1 MHEREPLRDPEPA
14 PAVASGA
21 PAALAAQVPGARTP
35 PSPVLLARRAGVV
48 GNRDLARLAAT
59 ATRPARRLMRDIRT
73 IRGERVSVHGDRQAA
88 EAGTIIDTIEG
99 TYGIDIDA
107 AGTVSAVRADYGG
120 APLDVRRSV
129 VRRHWKLRELR
140 ALLRACGHYAR
151 ILGAARDQSSRH
163 GRRQEVIRA
172 GKANS
177 SINDAE
183 TALDPDTLGEYITS
197 CRTLALYQSGETDR
211 SYTGDVDREL
221 EFTSTHELAHGL
233 MEYAVPHFISHTP
246 YWRDLGTPSGTAGAE
261 EPPTDY
267 ARTNA
272 EEDMCETM
280 ALYFMYPRRLR
291 RRAPQRYRWAA
302 ARVRRWTT
310 GAPPAAP
317 DVAAPPPASAPVPV
331 PYP

>member
-1 MHEREPLRDPEPA
+1 MT
-14 PAVASGA
+14 AS
-21 PAALAAQVPGARTP
+21 GARTP
-35 PSPVLLARRAGVV
+35 PSLLLLARGAGVV

-59 ATRPARRLMRDIRT
+59 AARPVRRLMREIRT
-73 IRGERVSVHGDRQAA
+73 IRGERVSVHGDRQAE

-151 ILGAARDQSSRH
+151 ILGTARGQSSRH

-172 GKANS
+172 GKVNS

-183 TALDPDTLGEYITS
+183 TALDPDTLGEYFGS
-197 CRTLALYQSGETDR
+197 RRTLALYESGETDT

-221 EFTSTHELAHGL
+221 EFTATHELAHGL
-233 MEYAVPHFISHTP
+233 MEYALPHFIRNTP
-246 YWRDLGTPSGTAGAE
+246 FWRDEGTPSGTAGAE
-261 EPPTDY
+261 APPTDY
-267 ARTNA
+267 AGTNA

-310 GAPPAAP
+310 GAP
-317 DVAAPPPASAPVPV
+317 APPPAAAVPAPTQ
-331 PYP
+331 

>member
-1 MHEREPLRDPEPA
+1 MREREPLHGPEPA
-14 PAVASGA
+14 DRADVHAAAAVAT
-21 PAALAAQVPGARTP
+21 GARTP
-35 PSPVLLARRAGVV
+35 PSVLSLARSSGVV
-48 GNRDLARLAAT
+48 GNRDLARLAA
-59 ATRPARRLMRDIRT
+59 ASARPVRRLMREIRT
-73 IRGERVSVHGDRQAA
+73 IRGERVSVHGDSQAE

-107 AGTVSAVRADYGG
+107 AGTVSAIRADYGG

-177 SINDAE
+177 SITDDE
-183 TALDPDTLGEYITS
+183 TALDPDTLGEYITPS
-197 CRTLALYQSGETDR
+197 RTLALYQSGETDT
-211 SYTGDVDREL
+211 SVTGDVDQEL
-221 EFTSTHELAHGL
+221 EFTATHELAHGL
-233 MEYAVPHFISHTP
+233 MSYAVSHFISHTP
-246 YWRDLGTPSGTAGAE
+246 FWRDAGTPSGTAGAE
-261 EPPTDY
+261 EPPTEY
-267 ARTNA
+267 AKTNA

-280 ALYFMYPRRLR
+280 ALYFMFPRRLR
-291 RRAPQRYRWAA
+291 RDAPQRYRWAR

-310 GAPPAAP
+310 GAPAQ
-317 DVAAPPPASAPVPV
+317 PPPAAVPV
-331 PYP
+331 PAQ